1 VLELDVSMSDLRSY
15 NAAEDIKRYLAFRFC
30 VAAIILVTFLLVL
43 AMSLLS
49 YHQIREQGLDSNLQQ
64 FAKQLNAQYFHD
76 AQSNSISIIVAQ
88 LKRDWPSMSQIRS
101 VKSAALFDNSEQLL
115 WNSGNSQA
123 VLSAPEQSA
132 FQALIIDGRD
142 SVIIDHYGFRLTSLG
157 GIFSDESAPIVGLV
171 VIRNRVGNN
180 FGVLRVT
187 RDYDYVLR
195 GAQQAVSKIA
205 VYVLGANLFL
215 FTVLLLYFRRS
226 LKTIDGQESQM
237 VKQILSLSK
246 LNLVNTTMRKSMK
259 TASSRAVELNEQFLR
274 RVGADLHDGPAQ
286 LIGYAVLRLDRIS
299 KDESSSGL
307 KQEFHVVREA
317 LDSALT
323 EIRGISSGLVL
334 PELEQMTMEECFSTA
349 VTRHSQ
355 NSEIVVDQYYK
366 NLPSDI
372 SLPIKIC
379 AFRFV
384 QEGLNNAH
392 RHARA
397 KQCRV
402 YAYAKDDILH
412 LSLKDDGIGFRK
424 SQLQAGGAHLGLM
437 GLKDRIESLGGQFL
451 VNSKL
456 GAGTVMKATI
466 ALHDDE

>member
-1 VLELDVSMSDLRSY
+1 VLELGASMSDLRYY
-15 NAAEDIKRYLAFRFC
+15 NSAEDIKRYLAFRFC
-30 VAAIILVTFLLVL
+30 VAATLVTFLLVL
-43 AMSLLS
+43 AVSLLS
-49 YHQIREQGLDSNLQQ
+49 YHQIRNQGLDSNLQQ
-64 FAKQLNAQYFHD
+64 FGKQLNAEFFHD
-76 AQSNSISIIVAQ
+76 AQSNSIADIGAQ
-88 LKRDWPSMSQIRS
+88 LKRDWPYMSQIRS
-101 VKSAALFDNSEQLL
+101 VKSAALFDNGEQLL
-115 WNSGNSQA
+115 WHSGNSQA

-142 SVIIDHYGFRLTSLG
+142 SVIINHYGFRLTSLG
-157 GIFSDESAPIVGLV
+157 SIFSDESAPIAGLV
-171 VIRNRVGNN
+171 AIRNSAGNN

-187 RDYDYVLR
+187 RNYDYVIR

-205 VYVLGANLFL
+205 LYVLGANLLL
-215 FTVLLLYFRRS
+215 FTALLIDFRRN

-237 VKQILSLSK
+237 IKQILSLSK
-246 LNLVNTTMRKSMK
+246 LNLVNTTVRKSMK
-259 TASSRAVELNEQFLR
+259 TASSNAVELNEQFLR
-274 RVGADLHDGPAQ
+274 RLGADLHDGPAQ
-286 LIGYAVLRLDRIS
+286 LIGYSVLRLDRIS
-299 KDESSSGL
+299 KGESSSGL
-307 KQEFHVVREA
+307 KQEFHVVKQA

-349 VTRHSQ
+349 VMRHSQ
-355 NSEIVVDQYYK
+355 NSEIVVGQYYK
-366 NLPSDI
+366 DLPSDI
-372 SLPIKIC
+372 PLPIKIC

-397 KQCRV
+397 KKCRV
-402 YAYAKDDILH
+402 YAYAKDDMLH

-437 GLKDRIESLGGQFL
+437 GLKDRIESLGGRFV

-456 GAGTVMKATI
+456 SVGTVIKATI
-466 ALHDDE
+466 ALQDDE